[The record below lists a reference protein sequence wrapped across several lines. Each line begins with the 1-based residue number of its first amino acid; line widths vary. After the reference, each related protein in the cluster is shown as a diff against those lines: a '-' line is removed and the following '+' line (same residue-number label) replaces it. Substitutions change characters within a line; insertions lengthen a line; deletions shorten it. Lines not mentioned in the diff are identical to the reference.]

1 MNRSTKKAMEKHA
14 QTLPGGSE
22 RAQSYT
28 ISSYSISSSSTIAEQ
43 LDNDHRSQ
51 DGAKRAALL
60 MVDAGCAIHNQ
71 TEQQIKKSLFGKFT
85 FNDGSE
91 LY

>member
-1 MNRSTKKAMEKHA
+1 MQEHA

-22 RAQSYT
+22 RAQCYT
-28 ISSYSISSSSTIAEQ
+28 ISNYSRASGSTIAEQ
-43 LDNDHRSQ
+43 LDNDHVS
-51 DGAKRAALL
+51 DHAKRAALI

-71 TEQQIKKSLFGKFT
+71 TERQIEKHLFGTFT

-91 LY
+91 LS